1 MKIRNFAMSGII
13 VCAMLLMSAAAAPQF
28 DKLLDQ
34 FGNGSGK
41 QDSLGNDKIVSGLKE
56 ALQVGAGNAVALTGK
71 TDGYFR
77 NEAIKIL
84 LPEKVRSLEKG
95 LRAAGLGKNVDDF
108 ELSMNRAAEKAAPEA
123 KSIFLDAIRGLTL
136 DDGRKILTGGDTA
149 ATEYFKGK
157 TSANLTTAFRPI
169 VAKAM
174 EDTEVTRR
182 YNQLVGGLPMGGIA
196 NLPFGNKASFDI
208 TDYVV
213 SKSLDGLFYVLGEE
227 ERKIRTNPAAR
238 VTGLLKEVFG
248 R

>member
-1 MKIRNFAMSGII
+1 MKIRNLVISGIV
-13 VCAMLLMSAAAAPQF
+13 VCAMLLMSTVVSAQVGNI
-28 DKLLDQ
+28 LDRL
-34 FGNGSGK
+34 GKGK

-56 ALQVGAGNAVALTGK
+56 ALQVGAGNAVSLTGK

-95 LRAAGLGKNVDDF
+95 LRAAGLGKNIDDF

-123 KSIFLDAIRGLTL
+123 KGIFLDAIRGMTL
-136 DDGRKILTGGDTA
+136 DDGRKILTGGNTA
-149 ATEYFKGK
+149 ATDYFKGK
-157 TSANLTTAFRPI
+157 TSASLTTAFRPI
-169 VAKAM
+169 VEKAM

-182 YNQLVGGLPMGGIA
+182 YNQLMGGLPMGGLA
-196 NLPFGNKASFDI
+196 NLPFGAKDSFDI

-227 ERKIRTNPAAR
+227 ERKIRTDPAAR